1 MSFAE
6 GAASDTC
13 IGGESHVSRINEI
26 VGAFLL
32 KKEHTKEQLADA
44 AGISVPAL
52 NDRLNGESLWK
63 WDEVCRI
70 SDFLDRP
77 ISDFR

>member
-1 MSFAE
+1 M
-6 GAASDTC
+6 D
-13 IGGESHVSRINEI
+13 RINEL
-26 VGAFLL
+26 VGAWLL
-32 KKEHTKEQLADA
+32 KKENSKEQLADA

-52 NDRLNGESLWK
+52 NDRLGGESLWK

-70 SDFLDRP
+70 ADFFDRP

>member
-1 MSFAE
+1 MA
-6 GAASDTC
+6 
-13 IGGESHVSRINEI
+13 RINELI
-26 VGAFLL
+26 GAWLL
-32 KKEHTKEQLADA
+32 KKENTKESLAAA

-52 NDRLNGESLWK
+52 NDRLCGVSLWK

-70 SDFLDRP
+70 ADFLDRP